1 MYNDSAPNMK
11 QLFKKKSTWRQA
23 LKCGISWACRRSR
36 PLAGRGRSR
45 KVVPRTVRE
54 RRICKLQFEYWAP
67 DQTSYLGACAVVL
80 GHWQSVAPFG
90 RCSLPMHRLVS
101 TAKQSPGIP
110 DQPHA
115 RVCTPY
121 ACGHRLV
128 WHCAL
133 PRLWSSAS
141 PCWRSFCL
149 GACGQGQSI
158 PPWSAS

>member
-45 KVVPRTVRE
+45 KAVPRTVRE

-80 GHWQSVAPFG
+80 GHWQSVAPFSLKTAAPWKILSQKSIVLFMRAARHLAAAVISQVRYPFRVRAR
-90 RCSLPMHRLVS
+90 RCNARDSVS
-101 TAKQSPGIP
+101 GLR
-110 DQPHA
+110 QPQ
-115 RVCTPY
+115 T
-121 ACGHRLV
+121 
-128 WHCAL
+128 
-133 PRLWSSAS
+133 
-141 PCWRSFCL
+141 
-149 GACGQGQSI
+149 
-158 PPWSAS
+158 